1 MSVIKEFH
9 LFAGIGGGIYGGKLL
24 GHKCCGGVEIDGFCQ
39 KILKQRQ
46 ADGWM
51 DKFDIYGDLTKL
63 KGDGFKGKFDVLCG
77 GFPCQAFSHAA
88 HGDNIAEKNL
98 WPEMKRFVIESDAP
112 VVFGEN
118 VTLKAIDTAKADLID
133 LGYRVQRCRLSCEE
147 VGADHRRYRFWLLAV
162 KDEKVFRKIK
172 ASVDKLP
179 VFSNKSWSY
188 TFEDVGEIVPD
199 TDRRA
204 QLKAI
209 GNAQSPIVAACAFRV
224 LVNRLANDAP
234 QSEVVSEE
242 ELKHVI
248 DQKKTWIQRTYGEE
262 FGLVHTP
269 TTMANYSC
277 KSMMKHQGCRNF
289 VTVFGRPQPRNA
301 EYLMGF
307 PIGASSAAPIVNG
320 NFNKW
325 RRDESGV

>member
-1 MSVIKEFH
+1 MSAIKEFH
-9 LFAGIGGGIYGGKLL
+9 LFAGIGGGIYGGMLL
-24 GHKCCGGVEIDGFCQ
+24 GHECCGGVEIDEFC
-39 KILKQRQ
+39 KRILKQRQ
-46 ADGWM
+46 DDGWM
-51 DKFDIYGDLTKL
+51 DKFEIYGDITKL
-63 KGDGFKGKFDVLCG
+63 KGNGFKGQFDVLCG

-98 WPEMKRFVIESDAP
+98 WPEMRRFVIESQAP

-118 VTLKAIDTAKADLID
+118 VTLKAIDAAKYDLEAI
-133 LGYRVQRCRLSCEE
+133 GYRVQRCRLSCEE
-147 VGADHRRYRFWLLAV
+147 IGADHRRYRFWFLAV
-162 KDEKVFRKIK
+162 KDEIVFRKIK
-172 ASVDKLP
+172 ASIDRLP

-188 TFEDVGEIVPD
+188 NLDEVGEIVPD
-199 TDRRA
+199 SDRRA

-224 LVNRLANDAP
+224 LANRLAYNYSH
-234 QSEVVSEE
+234 SEVVSKE
-242 ELKHVI
+242 ELNKVI
-248 DQKKTWIQRTYGEE
+248 EIRKTWIKQSYGED

-307 PIGASSAAPIVNG
+307 PIGASSATPIVNS

-325 RRDESGV
+325 KRDESGV